1 MKKIEGLSER
11 ECEIMDLVLEGYAP
25 SGIANKLFITKGC
38 VNSHM
43 IHVYRKLEIYREKG
57 KDIKILAIRKYLEYK
72 RSKENAMQL

>member
-1 MKKIEGLSER
+1 MRKIEGLSDR
-11 ECEIMDLVLEGYAP
+11 ECEVMELVIEGYAP
-25 SGIANKLFITKGC
+25 SGIAQKLFITKGC

-72 RSKENAMQL
+72 RSKNEV